1 MEAKLDMVLEQVGR
15 DKNIDKAVLISALE
29 QAILT
34 AAKRTFGMNREM
46 EAKFN
51 AENGG
56 VDLFLIVNVVEE
68 DDAIEGREI
77 TVSEAHKAGLEAE
90 LGDELLFQ
98 VFYRAEEADRA
109 SEQDEKFGTLIDL
122 KNAHK
127 KFGRIAAQTAKQVI
141 YQRVREA
148 ERDNVFNEFKDRK
161 GELISGIV
169 RRFERGALVVDI
181 GKAEAVLP
189 MREQV
194 PRESYRV
201 GDTIK
206 AYCLDIDRNARG
218 PQVILS
224 RTHKGVLEK
233 LFEQEVPEIY
243 EKIVR
248 IESSAREPG
257 ARAKIAV
264 SSRDRDVDPVGACVG
279 MKGSRVQAVVQ
290 ELRGEKI
297 DIVPYDDDPARF
309 VCNAIAPAEVSR
321 VIIDAEGHRMELI
334 VPDDKL
340 SLAIGKKGQNVRL
353 ASQLTGWRIDIHSE
367 SKILR
372 ARASREGADRQRGRR
387 RGLRRRG
394 RGEPVQA
401 RMAVGRRAVAR
412 TRRGD
417 GRLAGRRRTRGR
429 QARHRGCEGVHRER
443 RPSQRHREAR
453 SGAPHGPHRRSAID
467 GARRRG
473 RGRARRPAL
482 GEHPLAR
489 GPHQDA
495 DRAGRDVDRHRHGR
509 SRAAPPARDQLAVG
523 GIVLTDAE
531 RQPRVPMRT
540 CVTCRALDAR
550 GAMVRLALEEGRLV
564 LDRAGVLPGR
574 GAWIHARPACI
585 ERLAGPG
592 RGGLARSLRRD
603 ISGVD
608 LASVT
613 ATLREG
619 CKLSAN
625 DDKSGG
631 RGVRWGDRREA
642 FAAGQPGEEAVDMAP
657 RINAKD
663 LRSEDARL

>member
-15 DKNIDKAVLISALE
+15 DKNIDKTVLINALE

-51 AENGG
+51 GETGS
-56 VDLFLIVNVVEE
+56 VDLFLIVNVVD

-77 TVSEAHKAGLEAE
+77 TVEDAHKAGLEAE

-98 VFYRAEEADRA
+98 VFYRSEDDDRA
-109 SEQDEKFGTLIDL
+109 KEQDEKFGLLIDL
-122 KNAHK
+122 RNASK

-148 ERDNVFNEFKDRK
+148 ERDNVYNEFKDRK
-161 GELISGIV
+161 GEIISGVV
-169 RRFERGALVVDI
+169 RRFERGALIVDI

-224 RTHKGVLEK
+224 RTHKGLLEK

-367 SKILR
+367 SKIYEL
-372 ARASREGADRQRGRR
+372 E
-387 RGLRRRG
+387 
-394 RGEPVQA
+394 
-401 RMAVGRRAVAR
+401 RRAKEQIA
-412 TRRGD
+412 
-417 GRLAGRRRTRGR
+417 
-429 QARHRGCEGVHRER
+429 Q
-443 RPSQRHREAR
+443 
-453 SGAPHGPHRRSAID
+453 AID
-467 GARRRG
+467 GAVEGHVSDTLFKLGWRSVG
-473 RGRARRPAL
+473 ELGRAAI
-482 GEHPLAR
+482 EELA
-489 GPHQDA
+489 GLP
-495 DRAGRDVDRHRHGR
+495 G
-509 SRAAPPARDQLAVG
+509 VG
-523 GIVLTDAE
+523 GPDG
-531 RQPRVPMRT
+531 
-540 CVTCRALDAR
+540 AR
-550 GAMVRLALEEGRLV
+550 R
-564 LDRAGVLPGR
+564 
-574 GAWIHARPACI
+574 II
-585 ERLAGPG
+585 E
-592 RGGLARSLRRD
+592 
-603 ISGVD
+603 
-608 LASVT
+608 
-613 ATLREG
+613 
-619 CKLSAN
+619 SAQAYMA
-625 DDKSGG
+625 SGG
-631 RGVRWGDRREA
+631 RRR
-642 FAAGQPGEEAVDMAP
+642 D
-657 RINAKD
+657 
-663 LRSEDARL
+663 DARKEAERRSNMSGGQQLMELDGVDEDVLGVLAQANVHSPEDLIKTPIEHVAATTGIDMGDLARLRQRAISWLSEVSS

>member
-15 DKNIDKAVLISALE
+15 DKNIDKSVLVNALE

-51 AENGG
+51 PETGS

-77 TVSEAHKAGLEAE
+77 TVVQAKEVGLEAE

-98 VFYRAEEADRA
+98 VFYRSEDDDRA
-109 SEQDEKFGTLIDL
+109 REQDEKFGNLIDL
-122 KNAHK
+122 KKASK
-127 KFGRIAAQTAKQVI
+127 QFGRIAAQTAKQVI

-148 ERDNVFNEFKDRK
+148 ERDNVYNEFKDRK
-161 GELISGIV
+161 GEIVSGVV
-169 RRFERGALVVDI
+169 RRFERGALVVDC

-224 RTHKGVLEK
+224 RTHKGLLEK
-233 LFEQEVPEIY
+233 LFEQEVPEIF

-321 VIIDAEGHRMELI
+321 VIIDAEGHKMELI

-340 SLAIGKKGQNVRL
+340 SLAIGKEGQNVRL

-367 SKILR
+367 SKIYELERR
-372 ARASREGADRQRGRR
+372 AKEQIGAALGADGFDAQVAENLFKLGWRSVNELGRAHV
-387 RGLRRRG
+387 
-394 RGEPVQA
+394 EE
-401 RMAVGRRAVAR
+401 
-412 TRRGD
+412 
-417 GRLAGRRRTRGR
+417 LAGLPGI
-429 QARHRGCEGVHRER
+429 G
-443 RPSQRHREAR
+443 
-453 SGAPHGPHRRSAID
+453 GPE
-467 GARRRG
+467 GARRVIDAAKTYIAG
-473 RGRARRPAL
+473 GARRKDDLRKESDRRATLSGGQQLMELDGVDEEVLNVLATANIHSPEDLIRTPIESIATTT
-482 GEHPLAR
+482 GIDMGDLAR
-489 GPHQDA
+489 LRQ
-495 DRAGRDVDRHRHGR
+495 RA
-509 SRAAPPARDQLAVG
+509 
-523 GIVLTDAE
+523 
-531 RQPRVPMRT
+531 
-540 CVTCRALDAR
+540 
-550 GAMVRLALEEGRLV
+550 
-564 LDRAGVLPGR
+564 
-574 GAWIHARPACI
+574 
-585 ERLAGPG
+585 
-592 RGGLARSLRRD
+592 
-603 ISGVD
+603 ISW
-608 LASVT
+608 
-613 ATLREG
+613 
-619 CKLSAN
+619 LSEV
-625 DDKSGG
+625 S
-631 RGVRWGDRREA
+631 
-642 FAAGQPGEEAVDMAP
+642 
-657 RINAKD
+657 
-663 LRSEDARL
+663 S